1 MKKITIFSLLIIILD
16 QIIKFVVIQNMELY
30 SSITIIKNFF
40 NITYVQNIGA
50 AFSILSGNVV
60 FLSLISLI
68 VLVAI
73 YIYLSKKKSFN
84 KIQTIT
90 YSMLIGGIVGNMIDR
105 IFRGFVIDYLDFSI
119 LKYNFPV
126 FNFAD
131 ICIVVSTI
139 ILLIFSIKE
148 EKSCDT
154 K

>member
-30 SSITIIKNFF
+30 SSIIIIKNFF

-90 YSMLIGGIVGNMIDR
+90 YSMLIGGIVGNMIDS
-105 IFRGFVIDYLDFSI
+105 IFRGFVIDYLDFYI

-131 ICIVVSTI
+131 ICIVVSAI

-148 EKSCDT
+148 GKSCDT

>member
-84 KIQTIT
+84 KIQTIA

-131 ICIVVSTI
+131 ICIVVSAI

-148 EKSCDT
+148 GKSCDT

>member
-139 ILLIFSIKE
+139 ILLVFSIKE

>member
-60 FLSLISLI
+60 FLSLISLN

-131 ICIVVSTI
+131 ICIVVSAI

>member
-30 SSITIIKNFF
+30 SSIIIIKNFF

-131 ICIVVSTI
+131 ICIVVSAI

-148 EKSCDT
+148 GKSCDT

>member
-30 SSITIIKNFF
+30 SSIIIIKNF
-40 NITYVQNIGA
+40 
-50 AFSILSGNVV
+50 FSILSGNVV

-131 ICIVVSTI
+131 ICIVVSAI

>member
-30 SSITIIKNFF
+30 SSIIIIKNFF

-131 ICIVVSTI
+131 ICIVVSAI
-139 ILLIFSIKE
+139 ILLIFSSKE

>member
-30 SSITIIKNFF
+30 SSIIIIKNFF

-73 YIYLSKKKSFN
+73 YIYLIKKKSFN

-131 ICIVVSTI
+131 ICIVVSAI

>member
-30 SSITIIKNFF
+30 SSIIIIKNFF

-131 ICIVVSTI
+131 ICIVVSAI

-148 EKSCDT
+148 ENSCDT

>member
-30 SSITIIKNFF
+30 SSIIIIKNFF
-40 NITYVQNIGA
+40 NITYVHNTGA

-73 YIYLSKKKSFN
+73 YIYLSKKKSFS

-131 ICIVVSTI
+131 ICIVVSAI

>member
-1 MKKITIFSLLIIILD
+1 MIKITIFSLLIIILD

-30 SSITIIKNFF
+30 SSIIIIKNFF

-131 ICIVVSTI
+131 ICIVVSAI

-148 EKSCDT
+148 EKSCNT

>member
-73 YIYLSKKKSFN
+73 YIYLSKKKGFN

-119 LKYNFPV
+119 LKVCNKFNSKLRQCKDFP
-126 FNFAD
+126 
-131 ICIVVSTI
+131 
-139 ILLIFSIKE
+139 
-148 EKSCDT
+148 
-154 K
+154 